1 MKILQ
6 KSGGILDFIVS
17 HFIKMEGNKS
27 TGQEAVKKKAKHTV
41 ENAES
46 LSFQYLDIG
55 CNEGDLTMQMA
66 KAIAWRL
73 STKCQIK
80 DTTGMVT
87 LHANG
92 IDIDEELIHAATRK
106 HLSTTTSKT
115 TSISSCFTIANV
127 LFDNLKDKLNCPHQF
142 HLTSIFSTTMWIH
155 IHGGDKG
162 LEKALGR
169 ACQCTKWFVLIEPQP
184 SKCYR
189 SAANRL
195 RKMGLVEIDVS
206 SKRLKVRLKL
216 EEAIDSIMLDHCFQR
231 VSDFDIAAATTTTG
245 SSSHHSRCD
254 DEQQQQ
260 RTNNEENATD
270 TDATV
275 NAKTTTTENGEPPKA
290 SAALGTDKTKW
301 NRPLWLYR
309 RVREVA

>member
-1 MKILQ
+1 
-6 KSGGILDFIVS
+6 
-17 HFIKMEGNKS
+17 
-27 TGQEAVKKKAKHTV
+27 
-41 ENAES
+41 
-46 LSFQYLDIG
+46 
-55 CNEGDLTMQMA
+55 
-66 KAIAWRL
+66 
-73 STKCQIK
+73 
-80 DTTGMVT
+80 
-87 LHANG
+87 
-92 IDIDEELIHAATRK
+92 
-106 HLSTTTSKT
+106 
-115 TSISSCFTIANV
+115 
-127 LFDNLKDKLNCPHQF
+127 
-142 HLTSIFSTTMWIH
+142 
-155 IHGGDKG
+155 
-162 LEKALGR
+162 
-169 ACQCTKWFVLIEPQP
+169 
-184 SKCYR
+184 
-189 SAANRL
+189 
-195 RKMGLVEIDVS
+195 MGLVEIDVS